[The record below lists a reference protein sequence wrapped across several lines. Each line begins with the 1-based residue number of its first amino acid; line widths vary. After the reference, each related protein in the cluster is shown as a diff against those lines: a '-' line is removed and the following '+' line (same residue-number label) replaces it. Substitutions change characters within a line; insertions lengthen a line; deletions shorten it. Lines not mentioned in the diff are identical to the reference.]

1 MDKTF
6 SNLTSKHYC
15 PKCGSFNIKRTH
27 RGFIKKK
34 LLRLAAQYECKKCSS
49 IVSETTLEQN
59 DAQKVPQL
67 IS

>member
-1 MDKTF
+1 MDNAF

-15 PKCGSFNIKRTH
+15 PKCGSFNLRRVH

-34 LLRLAAQYECKKCSS
+34 LLKLAAQYECKSCSS
-49 IVSETTLEQN
+49 VLSETTLDEN
-59 DAQKVPQL
+59 EAQKVPQL